1 MTNDEITRMAKQ
13 IWMAGDTYIGPRID
27 NLARFAALVSAAE
40 LRRLHLVEQTLEQ
53 CKAVCNATSEG
64 WRADAEQWQAQ
75 RDELLEALKLALR
88 QNEHDMVMTGEEC
101 RQCRAAITKAE
112 DGK

>member
-1 MTNDEITRMAKQ
+1 MTNKDEALRLADMPFALRAGMWHTQADHVLLNLHADNKQ
-13 IWMAGDTYIGPRID
+13 
-27 NLARFAALVSAAE
+27 L
-40 LRRLHLVEQTLEQ
+40 
-53 CKAVCNATSEG
+53 
-64 WRADAEQWQAQ
+64 QAQ
-75 RDELLEALKLALR
+75 RNELLEALKLALR